1 MATKK
6 EKPKPFGG
14 RLYKKQRSKLERLA
28 KAATRFEKKQV
39 SEAEIN
45 RRAIDSY

>member
-1 MATKK
+1 MSK

-14 RLYKKQRSKLERLA
+14 RLYKKQRSKLERLS
-28 KAATRFEKKQV
+28 KAATRLEKHPV

-45 RRAIDSY
+45 RRAIDAYKA